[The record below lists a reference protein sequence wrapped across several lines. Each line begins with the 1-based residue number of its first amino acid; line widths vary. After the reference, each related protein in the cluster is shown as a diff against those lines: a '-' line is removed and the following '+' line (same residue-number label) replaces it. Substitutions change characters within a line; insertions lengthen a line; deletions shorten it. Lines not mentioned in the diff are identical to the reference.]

1 MSPDQKTLVRET
13 WNQVL
18 PIADT
23 AAALFYQRL
32 FELDPDLSALFAGV
46 DLASQRKKLVQ
57 TLTRVVVAL
66 DDIADLVPE
75 IEALG
80 RRHAGYGV
88 TDAHYRTVGEALLW
102 TLETG
107 LGDAWTPDVEAA
119 WTAAY
124 GFVADVMRGAAAEDQ
139 RLRAG
144 EELTAHPA

>member
-1 MSPDQKTLVRET
+1 MSPDQKTLVHET
-13 WNQVL
+13 WNQVM

-23 AAALFYQRL
+23 AAALFYRRL
-32 FELDPDLSALFAGV
+32 FEIDPDLSALFVGV
-46 DLASQRKKLVQ
+46 DLASQRRKLIQ

-88 TDAHYRTVGEALLW
+88 TDAHYQTVGEALLW

-107 LGDAWTPDVEAA
+107 LGDSWTPEVETA
-119 WTAAY
+119 WAAAY
-124 GFVADVMRGAAAEDQ
+124 GFVADAMRGAAAEEQ

-144 EELTAHPA
+144 EARAAHPA

>member
-1 MSPDQKTLVRET
+1 MSPDQKTLVHET
-13 WNQVL
+13 WNQVM

-32 FELDPDLSALFAGV
+32 FEIDPDLSALFVGV
-46 DLASQRKKLVQ
+46 DLASQRRKLVQ

-88 TDAHYRTVGEALLW
+88 TDAHYQTVGEALLW

-124 GFVADVMRGAAAEDQ
+124 GFVADVMRGAAAEEQ
-139 RLRAG
+139 RFRAG
-144 EELTAHPA
+144 AVSTAHPA

>member
-1 MSPDQKTLVRET
+1 MTPDQKTLVQST
-13 WNQVL
+13 WHQVV

-23 AAALFYQRL
+23 ASAQFYDRL
-32 FELDPDLSALFAGV
+32 FEIDPTLRTLFADV
-46 DLASQRKKLVQ
+46 DLESQRRKLIA

-66 DDIADLVPE
+66 DEIEELVPE

-88 TDAHYRTVGEALLW
+88 TDAHYQTVGEALLW

-107 LGDAWTPDVEAA
+107 LGDAWTRDVETA

-124 GFVADVMRGAAAEDQ
+124 GFVADVMRGAAAEEQ
-139 RLRAG
+139 RLGRAH
-144 EELTAHPA
+144 ETEAHVA